1 MPKRHSKNGEL
12 QLPNGWEMAQDY
24 DGKIYYID
32 HISKKTTWIDPR
44 DRYTKPSNF
53 ADCIGD
59 ELPLGWEEAY
69 DTIIGRYYINHL
81 NQSTQLEDPR
91 QEWKIVQEAMLRE
104 YLNSAQDVLEAKKE
118 IFDVKQRRLMLAQDE
133 FNNLNAMAAS
143 RTSLYSSSSSISTKF
158 DPELL
163 KADLA
168 LSKERVRR
176 LKRELAQ
183 ITSEIS
189 FTQRGVDTLYSV
201 EQKLSSRENGCYNL
215 AEVQAI
221 RDEMIKIQ
229 KNLVSGEQEKK
240 ELKRSLTQLKYDL
253 TRLQYGNGSPV
264 ASALNLAQ
272 DRVCASSQTDLC
284 ADIFPLG
291 ARLAE
296 VAKTRLQYDEW
307 KKRIKFLQQQLADH
321 VERIEPGQL
330 ESDKDRLL
338 LIQEKEQ
345 FLKEL
350 RSIPASSKTPKEM
363 AEIQATCH
371 QLDQELNQEYEY
383 SNQCIANR
391 LRVHEEKQVLLQQLQ
406 DALRSTKLLE
416 ERLKSL
422 SSGSTFSIS
431 SGSSLG
437 SLSTASSKGSLS
449 GLSFT
454 DIYGDPLSTEPQV
467 DMVDLQRRIQ
477 SLSHPSEVSL
487 SPRSSLSMETPP
499 ASPMKDSSE
508 CATKGDEP
516 TYENT
521 KNLDLNN
528 TVLDCMRL
536 EERLQELEFKQSLGL
551 APQLSPIYEKP
562 SLLDLPQQQIAMSR
576 SSSASN
582 TRSVSAAV
590 SNESVAGDSGVFEAS
605 RALLPNRE
613 AAQVQIGLK
622 YSKADGVLHISL
634 ERARNLTALCLQEQ
648 CQMYFKAALL
658 PNSSQTLRTNN
669 FTDFQKPVFG
679 DSFSTP
685 IHLHKVFTKT
695 LQVNAMA
702 IFGGQREECIGCAQV
717 SLAEFN
723 ADDATLKW
731 YNILNFRYLNNLE
744 TFEVAGA
751 CKEESS
757 DESTIISSQTSTLT
771 RNQGQE
777 DAHNAALAMEL
788 NQRLNINSD
797 DEEQSAEAS
806 GGKDED
812 EESSTEEDED
822 QNESTE
828 QMLADYMNEVQNF
841 TPEMAD
847 KETNT
852 ECAFLPEKARRRLQ
866 ETAAMSKEP
875 IDDRL
880 VKRSQTFSPSAVVSK
895 NRICRLNRSDSDS
908 AMHFGAATLLHPF
921 QRNSIE
927 RRSLR
932 FHNRLPKPVT
942 KIHPSSIPRTSLDL
956 ELDLQAQNTK
966 LETLNDEIAKL
977 RDLKQRLEQ
986 ARDANDAKVAAWA
999 LENEDFQK
1007 LVESADPK
1015 TPDDKKLQKLM
1026 HKKSKEIYK
1035 LRKTRLGKGQPDIVS
1050 FKEKMAFFTRMGM
1063 SVPELPTENTS
1074 NEDLTLPENPHG
1086 PLNPSRRRKI
1096 PPPPSYPHG
1105 ETAQIL
1111 HTSAEVHPI
1120 PTPRTINESIAE
1132 ETEPDYVVDRNYG
1145 VEV

>member
-1 MPKRHSKNGEL
+1 MP
-12 QLPNGWEMAQDY
+12 
-24 DGKIYYID
+24 
-32 HISKKTTWIDPR
+32 
-44 DRYTKPSNF
+44 RYTKPSNF

-143 RTSLYSSSSSISTKF
+143 RTSL
-158 DPELL
+158 
-163 KADLA
+163 
-168 LSKERVRR
+168 V
-176 LKRELAQ
+176 
-183 ITSEIS
+183 
-189 FTQRGVDTLYSV
+189 G
-201 EQKLSSRENGCYNL
+201 
-215 AEVQAI
+215 
-221 RDEMIKIQ
+221 
-229 KNLVSGEQEKK
+229 LV
-240 ELKRSLTQLKYDL
+240 
-253 TRLQYGNGSPV
+253 
-264 ASALNLAQ
+264 
-272 DRVCASSQTDLC
+272 
-284 ADIFPLG
+284 PLM
-291 ARLAE
+291 E

-321 VERIEPGQL
+321 VEKIEPGQL

-363 AEIQATCH
+363 AEIQTTCH
-371 QLDQELNQEYEY
+371 QLELELNQEYEF

-391 LRVHEEKQVLLQQLQ
+391 LRVHEEKQMLLQQLQ

-477 SLSHPSEVSL
+477 RLSHPSEVSL

-521 KNLDLNN
+521 KNLDLSS

-536 EERLQELEFKQSLGL
+536 EERLQELEFKQSLGI

-622 YSKADGVLHISL
+622 YSKADSVLHISI
-634 ERARNLTALCLQEQ
+634 ERARNLTALCPQQQ

-658 PNSSQTLRTNN
+658 PNSSQMLRTNN

-679 DSFSTP
+679 DSFSIA

-695 LQVNAMA
+695 LQVNAIA
-702 IFGGQREECIGCAQV
+702 ILTGQREECIGCAQV

-723 ADDATLKW
+723 ADDTTLKW

-777 DAHNAALAMEL
+777 DVHSAALAMEL

-806 GGKDED
+806 GGKDDDD
-812 EESSTEEDED
+812 EESSTEDEE

-828 QMLADYMNEVQNF
+828 QMLADYMNEVQNY

-866 ETAAMSKEP
+866 ETAAMSKET

-880 VKRSQTFSPSAVVSK
+880 VKRSQTFSPSAVVNK

-932 FHNRLPKPVT
+932 FHNRLPKAVS

-956 ELDLQAQNTK
+956 ELDLQAQHTK
-966 LETLNDEIAKL
+966 LETLNDEISKL

-1007 LVESADPK
+1007 LVESGDPN

-1074 NEDLTLPENPHG
+1074 NEDLTLPENIHG
-1086 PLNPSRRRKI
+1086 PLNPSRRKKI
-1096 PPPPSYPHG
+1096 PPPPSYPHA
-1105 ETAQIL
+1105 EAMPQLL

-1120 PTPRTINESIAE
+1120 PTPRTISESIAE
-1132 ETEPDYVVDRNYG
+1132 ETEPADYVVDRNFG

>member
-12 QLPNGWEMAQDY
+12 HLPDGWEIGQDY

-32 HISKKTTWIDPR
+32 HNSKKTTWIDPR

-104 YLNSAQDVLEAKKE
+104 YLNSAQDALEAKKE
-118 IFDVKQRRLMLAQDE
+118 IYDVKQRRLMLAQDE

-189 FTQRGVDTLYSV
+189 FTQRGVDTLYNV
-201 EQKLSSRENGCYNL
+201 EQKLSARENGCYNL

-264 ASALNLAQ
+264 VSALNLAQ

-307 KKRIKFLQQQLADH
+307 KKRIKYLQQQLADH
-321 VERIEPGQL
+321 VEKIEPGQL

-350 RSIPASSKTPKEM
+350 RSIPTSSKTPKEV
-363 AEIQATCH
+363 AEIQSTCH
-371 QLDQELNQEYEY
+371 QLEQELNQEYEF

-391 LRVHEEKQVLLQQLQ
+391 LRVHEEKQMLLTQLQ

-467 DMVDLQRRIQ
+467 DMVDLQRCIQ
-477 SLSHPSEVSL
+477 RLSHPSEVSL

-521 KNLDLNN
+521 KNLDLSS

-536 EERLQELEFKQSLGL
+536 EERLQELEFKQSMGL

-562 SLLDLPQQQIAMSR
+562 SLLDLPQQQMAMSR

-622 YSKADGVLHISL
+622 YSKTDSALHISL
-634 ERARNLTALCLQEQ
+634 ERARNLTALCPLQQ

-679 DSFSTP
+679 DSFSIA

-695 LQVNAMA
+695 LQVNAIA
-702 IFGGQREECIGCAQV
+702 ILAGQREECIGCAQV

-744 TFEVAGA
+744 TFEVVGA

-777 DAHNAALAMEL
+777 DVHHAALAMEL

-797 DEEQSAEAS
+797 DEDQSAEAS
-806 GGKDED
+806 GGKDD
-812 EESSTEEDED
+812 DESSTEDED
-822 QNESTE
+822 QHESTE
-828 QMLADYMNEVQNF
+828 QMLADYMNEVQNY

-866 ETAAMSKEP
+866 ETAAMSKET

-932 FHNRLPKPVT
+932 FHNRLPKPVS

-956 ELDLQAQNTK
+956 ELDLQAQHTK
-966 LETLNDEIAKL
+966 LETLNDEISKL

-1007 LVESADPK
+1007 LVETADPN

-1063 SVPELPTENTS
+1063 SVPELPTENAS
-1074 NEDLTLPENPHG
+1074 NEDLTLPDNLHG
-1086 PLNPSRRRKI
+1086 PLNPSRRKKM
-1096 PPPPSYPHG
+1096 PPPPSYPHA
-1105 ETAQIL
+1105 EAVQLL
-1111 HTSAEVHPI
+1111 HTAAEIHPI
-1120 PTPRTINESIAE
+1120 PAPRTISESIAE
-1132 ETEPDYVVDRNYG
+1132 ETEPPDYVVDRNYG